1 MFSEDTMN
9 RTTVLAA
16 FLVIA
21 FALPVAAQQPG
32 GRPAANLTPEQQA
45 ERDKQ
50 RAAQAVADGV
60 RPIEALDTVW
70 IEEQTWMETRDAIK
84 AGKTTVII
92 GSGGLEKNGPYNANG
107 KHNYVLRSTCDA
119 IARKLGNALCA
130 PIVTMEPG
138 NPENPN
144 ITPGAVFIT
153 QDTFRAVLRDMST
166 SLKTMGFK
174 DIVMIADS
182 GGNVTGMTEVAKELN
197 AKWNGNP
204 ARAHYVTEYYTQDI
218 WSFDYLKTLG
228 ILQLPDVR
236 SATRWD
242 IHDDYHYESLVALT
256 DPKLIRAEQ
265 RIKAGK
271 FSINTVEIGSV
282 AKMLDNGRKLL
293 EYRAKI
299 SADAITKA
307 ITGWKPATP

>member
-1 MFSEDTMN
+1 MKLHKT
-9 RTTVLAA
+9 
-16 FLVIA
+16 VIA
-21 FALPVAAQQPG
+21 SLMIAGTVGLVAQQPA
-32 GRPAANLTPEQQA
+32 GRRDQNLTPEQQA
-45 ERDKQ
+45 QREKQ
-50 RAAQAVADGV
+50 RAAQAIADGV

-92 GSGGLEKNGPYNANG
+92 GSGGVEKNGPYTANG

-119 IARKLGNALCA
+119 IARRLGNALCA

-138 NPENPN
+138 NVDNPN

-166 SLKTMGFK
+166 SLKSMGFK

-182 GGNVTGMTEVAKELN
+182 GGNVNGMTDVTSELN
-197 AKWNGNP
+197 AKWQGNP
-204 ARAHYVTEYYTQDI
+204 ARVHYVTEYYTQDI
-218 WSFDYLKTLG
+218 WSFDYLKTIG
-228 ILQLPDVR
+228 ILQQPDVR

-242 IHDDYHYESLVALT
+242 IHDDYHYEALVALT

-271 FSINTVEIGSV
+271 FSINQVEIGSV
-282 AKMLDNGRKLL
+282 QKMLDNGRKLL
-293 EYRAKI
+293 DYRAKI
-299 SADAITKA
+299 AAEAITKA
-307 ITGWKPATP
+307 IAGWKPPSR

>member
-1 MFSEDTMN
+1 M
-9 RTTVLAA
+9 RLHTTV
-16 FLVIA
+16 IA
-21 FALPVAAQQPG
+21 SLMIAGAVAVAAQQPG
-32 GRPAANLTPEQQA
+32 GRRDQNLTPEQQA
-45 ERDKQ
+45 QREKQ
-50 RAAQAVADGV
+50 RAAQAIADGV
-60 RPIEALDTVW
+60 RPIDALDTVW

-84 AGKTTVII
+84 AGKTTAII

-119 IARKLGNALCA
+119 IARRLGNALCA

-138 NPENPN
+138 NVDNPN

-153 QDTFRAVLRDMST
+153 QETFRAVLRDMST
-166 SLKTMGFK
+166 SLKSMGFK

-182 GGNVTGMTEVAKELN
+182 GGNVNGMTDVTNELN
-197 AKWNGNP
+197 AKWQGSP
-204 ARAHYVTEYYTQDI
+204 ARVHYVTEYYTQDI

-228 ILQLPDVR
+228 ILQQPDVR

-265 RIKAGK
+265 RLKAGK
-271 FSINTVEIGSV
+271 FTINQVEIGSV
-282 AKMLDNGRKLL
+282 ARMLENGRKLL
-293 EYRAKI
+293 DYRAKI
-299 SADAITKA
+299 AADAITKA
-307 ITGWKPATP
+307 ITEWKPAR

>member
-1 MFSEDTMN
+1 
-9 RTTVLAA
+9 
-16 FLVIA
+16 
-21 FALPVAAQQPG
+21 
-32 GRPAANLTPEQQA
+32 
-45 ERDKQ
+45 
-50 RAAQAVADGV
+50 V

-119 IARKLGNALCA
+119 IARRLGNALCA

-138 NPENPN
+138 NPDNPN
-144 ITPGAVFIT
+144 IVPGAVFIT
-153 QDTFRAVLRDMST
+153 EATFRAVLRDMST
-166 SLKTMGFK
+166 SLKSMGFK

-182 GGNVTGMTEVAKELN
+182 GGNVNGMTEVAKELN
-197 AKWNGNP
+197 AKWNGTP
-204 ARAHYVTEYYTQDI
+204 ARVHYVPEYYTQDI

-228 ILQLPDVR
+228 IFQQPDVR

-242 IHDDYHYESLVALT
+242 IHDDYHYEALVALT

-271 FSINTVEIGSV
+271 FSINQVEIGSV
-282 AKMLDNGRKLL
+282 AKMLENGRKLL
-293 EYRAKI
+293 DYRARI
-299 SADAITKA
+299 AADAITKA
-307 ITGWKPATP
+307 IAGWKPVAP

>member
-1 MFSEDTMN
+1 MKFHQAFVAGLIVAG
-9 RTTVLAA
+9 TVA
-16 FLVIA
+16 
-21 FALPVAAQQPG
+21 VAAQQPA
-32 GRPAANLTPEQQA
+32 GRRDQNLTPAQQA
-45 ERDKQ
+45 QREKQ
-50 RAAQAVADGV
+50 RAAQAIADGV

-84 AGKTTVII
+84 GGKTTAII

-119 IARKLGNALCA
+119 IARRLGDALCA

-138 NPENPN
+138 NVDNPN
-144 ITPGAVFIT
+144 ITPGSVFIT
-153 QDTFRAVLRDMST
+153 QETFRAVLRDMST
-166 SLKTMGFK
+166 SLKSMGFR

-182 GGNVTGMTEVAKELN
+182 GGNVNGMTHVTNELN
-197 AKWNGNP
+197 AKWQGHP
-204 ARAHYVTEYYTQDI
+204 ARVHYVTEYYTQDI

-228 ILQLPDVR
+228 IFQQPDVR

-242 IHDDYHYESLVALT
+242 IHDDYHYEALVALT

-271 FSINTVEIGSV
+271 FSINQVEIGSV
-282 AKMLDNGRKLL
+282 AKMLENGRKLL
-293 EYRAKI
+293 DYRAKI
-299 SADAITKA
+299 AADAITRSIA
-307 ITGWKPATP
+307 EWKPPSK

>member
-1 MFSEDTMN
+1 MT
-9 RTTVLAA
+9 LHKI
-16 FLVIA
+16 LVASLIVA
-21 FALPVAAQQPG
+21 GGSLVAAQQPG
-32 GRPAANLTPEQQA
+32 GNRQNQNLTPEQQA
-45 ERDKQ
+45 QREKQ
-50 RAAQAVADGV
+50 RAAQAIADGV

-92 GSGGLEKNGPYNANG
+92 GSGGVEKNGPYNANG

-119 IARKLGNALCA
+119 IARRLGNALCA

-138 NPENPN
+138 NVDNPN
-144 ITPGAVFIT
+144 ITPGSVFIT
-153 QDTFRAVLRDMST
+153 QETFRAVLRDMST
-166 SLKTMGFK
+166 SLKSMGFK

-182 GGNVTGMTEVAKELN
+182 GGNVNGMTDVTNELN

-204 ARAHYVTEYYTQDI
+204 ARVYYVTEYYTQDI

-228 ILQLPDVR
+228 ILQQPDVR

-242 IHDDYHYESLVALT
+242 IHDDYHYEALVALT

-271 FSINTVEIGSV
+271 FSINQVEIGSV
-282 AKMLDNGRKLL
+282 QKMLENGRKLRD
-293 EYRAKI
+293 YRAKI
-299 SADAITKA
+299 AAEAITKA
-307 ITGWKPATP
+307 IAEWKPTR

>member
-1 MFSEDTMN
+1 MKPTRLF
-9 RTTVLAA
+9 VALLLLACSA
-16 FLVIA
+16 
-21 FALPVAAQQPG
+21 ALAAQQPG
-32 GRPAANLTPEQQA
+32 GRPTANLSPEQQA

-119 IARKLGNALCA
+119 IARRLGNALCA

-153 QDTFRAVLRDMST
+153 QDTFRAILRDMST
-166 SLKTMGFK
+166 SLKSMGFK
-174 DIVMIADS
+174 HIVMIADS

-204 ARAHYVTEYYTQDI
+204 ARVHYVTEYYTQDI

-271 FSINTVEIGSV
+271 FSINKVEIGSV
-282 AKMLDNGRKLL
+282 AKMLENGRKLL
-293 EYRAKI
+293 DYRAKI
-299 SADAITKA
+299 SADAISKA
-307 ITGWKPATP
+307 IADWKPATQ